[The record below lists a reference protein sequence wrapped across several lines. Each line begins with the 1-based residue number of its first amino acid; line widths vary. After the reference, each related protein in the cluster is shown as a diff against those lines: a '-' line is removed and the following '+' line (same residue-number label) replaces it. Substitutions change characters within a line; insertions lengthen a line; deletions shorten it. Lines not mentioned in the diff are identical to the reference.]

1 MYLIQI
7 HSQDNPEQVVD
18 RLYIDNIKQYNRYWE
33 SYQKTYPGK
42 ITGYELRDI
51 FIPERT
57 IDDKIQG
64 TSYKTKKFGI
74 DQLAI
79 EKILEEIMTNP
90 AGQVPN
96 YMMGVD
102 TANLAINTQF
112 NALAQEVQAQ
122 PPGPGL
128 LIFNELNQQP

>member
-7 HSQDNPEQVVD
+7 HSQDNPENVVD
-18 RLYIDNIKQYNRYWE
+18 RLYINELKQYKEYWK

-51 FIPERT
+51 FIPERK
-57 IDDKIQG
+57 IDNKIQG

-74 DQLAI
+74 DQLTI

-90 AGQVPN
+90 LVAPQTNAVAPQ
-96 YMMGVD
+96 
-102 TANLAINTQF
+102 TAQ
-112 NALAQEVQAQ
+112 ALTT
-122 PPGPGL
+122 P
-128 LIFNELNQQP
+128 LIFDEWNHIP

>member
-18 RLYIDNIKQYNRYWE
+18 RLYINDLKQYEGYWK

-51 FIPERT
+51 FIPERK

-64 TSYKTKKFGI
+64 TSYKTKKFGL
-74 DQLAI
+74 DQLTI
-79 EKILEEIMTNP
+79 EKILEEIMILPPNHPPFNIMTNAIP
-90 AGQVPN
+90 VP
-96 YMMGVD
+96 GV
-102 TANLAINTQF
+102 Q
-112 NALAQEVQAQ
+112 
-122 PPGPGL
+122 
-128 LIFNELNQQP
+128 LILDDGLNQQP

>member
-18 RLYIDNIKQYNRYWE
+18 RLYINVLKQYEGYWK

-51 FIPERT
+51 FIPERK

-64 TSYKTKKFGI
+64 TSYKTKKFGL
-74 DQLAI
+74 DQLTI
-79 EKILEEIMTNP
+79 EKILEEIMILP
-90 AGQVPN
+90 PEPPVPEPPP
-96 YMMGVD
+96 
-102 TANLAINTQF
+102 F
-112 NALAQEVQAQ
+112 HALIQEAQAQ
-122 PPGPGL
+122 PPDPGL
-128 LIFNELNQQP
+128 LIFNELNLQP

>member
-18 RLYIDNIKQYNRYWE
+18 RLYINDLKQYEGYWK

-51 FIPERT
+51 FIPERK

-64 TSYKTKKFGI
+64 TSYKTKKFGPNS
-74 DQLAI
+74 LTI
-79 EKILEEIMTNP
+79 EKILEEIMTNTIIEAQTNTIAP
-90 AGQVPN
+90 QIGQTLTTP
-96 YMMGVD
+96 
-102 TANLAINTQF
+102 
-112 NALAQEVQAQ
+112 
-122 PPGPGL
+122 
-128 LIFNELNQQP
+128 LIFDEFGLQL